1 MYLRRRFAEL
11 LVLVAC
17 LQGFSQVAWAQGAVA
32 LVGGGYGK
40 YVRNSII
47 KKVLLPNEVWYEDFG
62 ERMDFSRLGAFALVI
77 VAHGEEGG
85 FGEQQEVGKLFDEY
99 VKAGGHVILIGNA
112 PVALVGRDL
121 KEHAWIGAES
131 WVYLREEPAA
141 KLAVP
146 AHPWTAGLDPDRDY
160 YWLEWPQRLR
170 NPTTAQLLIGTQDA
184 AYLTVNEYGKGWA
197 AFLARGPF
205 PYKAENVGPDREAQ
219 VAMLERIILS
229 AEPQTVPEQIA
240 EAMKEAA
247 DQGVVLWQR
256 DWEFGSKEG
265 PQFRSP
271 YPRPEEVTNSLSA
284 DLALGERESVFLNLL
299 PLPQWREV
307 AVRHWPM
314 VGMVGLDA
322 IELAVGD
329 CELLPADGGEGKA
342 PEVEVKIMARAPLIP
357 WEKAD
362 VEPYESPFWLMPPHL
377 LERQS
382 SSAFVPEP
390 LHNTVVWLELHAPE
404 DCRPGTYWAV
414 VEVDAVLHIT
424 ATWGVT
430 LASVP
435 LEVTVWPVLSPQD
448 RLFQLKAW
456 GFGAPDDRFWAE
468 YQRQG
473 MCNAYLSYP
482 DLEQVMLPAHGV
494 SLKQA
499 IEEQPEVFKAREFPA
514 LDFSYLDEYIG
525 GQAARGLRVLC
536 LQDVRTGCQIAN
548 AATGLEVNWR
558 EYGSEQV
565 PEQWRKLWIGYYREL
580 MAYLRSKGYRR
591 VEPIWT
597 DEPTVE
603 RIKQRYLPIAEM
615 YIAAGMQPGS
625 HWTTPGFMTPEDV
638 NQFAHGVS
646 DWSMYSIMMPK
657 FFGFLREGSVRL
669 RPDARIGQ
677 TRGGSGYLHRSPYN
691 RSRRLCWDVWHNGA
705 SFLRTGPLFKGWLY
719 YLNYEKY
726 IRDEGVAGE
735 RLVAYSSADSTD
747 LTAPLLPS
755 PDWEA
760 ARDGADDVNLM
771 QVLEWYV
778 AALRES
784 GDAPGEL
791 LDEIQAEIDRF
802 VGADSPF
809 NLHPEPKH
817 YEVRDLKY
825 DYTAVADATTA
836 DLTRAKRRVLELLE
850 RIQPHAQAI
859 KPSVTWHKVALAQA
873 GQPTG
878 PIHCSAAC
886 REAADEL
893 AAWLLRRTGIRF
905 PVAVGLASGE
915 PGIYLG
921 TSADEELATLLE
933 RRGWELRQGQRRP
946 GSYVIL
952 TDAAC
957 VVVIGGDEAGLG
969 VGLAAFEA
977 FASPRGHWLRTTA
990 R

>member
-1 MYLRRRFAEL
+1 
-11 LVLVAC
+11 
-17 LQGFSQVAWAQGAVA
+17 
-32 LVGGGYGK
+32 
-40 YVRNSII
+40 
-47 KKVLLPNEVWYEDFG
+47 
-62 ERMDFSRLGAFALVI
+62 
-77 VAHGEEGG
+77 
-85 FGEQQEVGKLFDEY
+85 
-99 VKAGGHVILIGNA
+99 
-112 PVALVGRDL
+112 
-121 KEHAWIGAES
+121 
-131 WVYLREEPAA
+131 
-141 KLAVP
+141 
-146 AHPWTAGLDPDRDY
+146 
-160 YWLEWPQRLR
+160 
-170 NPTTAQLLIGTQDA
+170 
-184 AYLTVNEYGKGWA
+184 
-197 AFLARGPF
+197 
-205 PYKAENVGPDREAQ
+205 
-219 VAMLERIILS
+219 
-229 AEPQTVPEQIA
+229 
-240 EAMKEAA
+240 
-247 DQGVVLWQR
+247 
-256 DWEFGSKEG
+256 
-265 PQFRSP
+265 
-271 YPRPEEVTNSLSA
+271 
-284 DLALGERESVFLNLL
+284 
-299 PLPQWREV
+299 
-307 AVRHWPM
+307 
-314 VGMVGLDA
+314 
-322 IELAVGD
+322 
-329 CELLPADGGEGKA
+329 
-342 PEVEVKIMARAPLIP
+342 
-357 WEKAD
+357 
-362 VEPYESPFWLMPPHL
+362 VEPYESPFWLMSPEL
-377 LERQS
+377 LEPLGKP
-382 SSAFVPEP
+382 AFRPREG
-390 LHNTVVWLELHAPE
+390 HNTVVWLQLYAPQ
-404 DCRPGTYWAV
+404 DCRPGTYEG
-414 VEVDAVLHIT
+414 EVRVSGTMRRYEKLEEIK
-424 ATWGVT
+424 WS
-430 LASVP
+430 LP

-456 GFGAPDDRFWAE
+456 GFSAPDDRFWAE

-482 DLEQVMLPAHGV
+482 DLSEIRVSERGLRPTEEGI
-494 SLKQA
+494 SLKEA
-499 IEEQPEVFKAREFPA
+499 IEQRPEVFKADNFPA
-514 LDFSYLDEYIG
+514 LDFSCLDDFIG

-536 LQDVRTGCQIAN
+536 FQDVRTGLRIAN
-548 AATGLEVNWR
+548 AATGLDLNWR
-558 EYGSEQV
+558 DYGGEEV
-565 PEQWRKLWIGYYREL
+565 PDEWRSLWIGYYREL

-615 YIAAGMQPGS
+615 YIEAGMQPGS

-657 FFGFLREGSVRL
+657 FFGFIREGAVKL

-677 TRGGSGYLHRSPYN
+677 TRGGSGYLHRSPCS

-705 SFLRTGPLFKGWLY
+705 TFLRTGPLFKGWLY

-735 RLVAYSSADSTD
+735 RLVAYSSADPTD

-809 NLHPEPKH
+809 NLHLEPKH

-850 RIQPHAQAI
+850 RLRPQVQDI
-859 KPSVTWHKVALAQA
+859 KPSLTWHEVTLAA
-873 GQPTG
+873 DGEPAG
-878 PIHCSAAC
+878 PIRCSQAC
-886 REAADEL
+886 RQAADEL

-905 PVAVGLASGE
+905 SVAEGLMAGQAA
-915 PGIYLG
+915 IYVVR
-921 TSADEELATLLE
+921 ADDEDVAKLLND
-933 RRGWELRQGQRRP
+933 RGWRLREGQPRP

-952 TDAAC
+952 TDADRVA
-957 VVVIGGDEAGLG
+957 VLGGDEAGLG